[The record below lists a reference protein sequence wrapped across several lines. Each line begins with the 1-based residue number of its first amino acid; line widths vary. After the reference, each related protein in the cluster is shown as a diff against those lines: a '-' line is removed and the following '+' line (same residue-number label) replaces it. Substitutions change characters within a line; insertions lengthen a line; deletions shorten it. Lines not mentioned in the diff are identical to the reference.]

1 MSKPLYVGWSI
12 WRIWEGVYLLRHGLG
27 GHPLTPTLEER
38 LERKTHAKQTEI
50 ESSSIP
56 YTPLT
61 VLYVLAPVL
70 LIPIRPLYI
79 VMDYELI
86 AQSKVQKQR
95 KSDQNK

>member
-1 MSKPLYVGWSI
+1 MRY
-12 WRIWEGVYLLRHGLG
+12 GLG

-79 VMDYELI
+79 VMDYGLHK
-86 AQSKVQKQR
+86 AKSKSSARVIR
-95 KSDQNK
+95 ASRTTSVSTAS